1 MKNIFTCM
9 CLLDLASTP
18 KELENAWRECV
29 KNGYEEEL
37 KRHYIVTKANM

>member
-18 KELENAWRECV
+18 KELENAWSVCV
-29 KNGYEEEL
+29 KNGYESEL
-37 KRHYIVTKANM
+37 ENHYRKTKANM